1 MTGLMLKDYFILRKA
16 LRSYLMVAAIY
27 IALAFSGAWSPE
39 FLGGFLL
46 VMVSVLPMNVFAY
59 DQQAKWD
66 T

>member
-16 LRSYLMVAAIY
+16 LRSYLAVAAVY
-27 IALAFSGAWSPE
+27 IALAFTGAWSPE

-46 VMVSVLPMNVFAY
+46 VLVSVLPMNVFAY
-59 DQQAKWD
+59 DKQAHWD